1 MCLSAQLSGG
11 CMEAYVFWF
20 TLAAVFLGVEVATG
34 TFYFLVLSLAA
45 VIGGIL
51 AMSGLSITLQ
61 YAIPAVLAVA
71 GTMLVRQRHKSLKAV
86 PDIGLDIGQPVKV
99 LVWHEDGS
107 ARVHYRGAEWDAEPE
122 SDDTPRSGTL
132 YIKALHGSRLVLTAH
147 KPKS

>member
-1 MCLSAQLSGG
+1 
-11 CMEAYVFWF
+11 MEAYVFWF
-20 TLAAVFLGVEVATG
+20 VLAAIFLGVEVASG

-51 AMSGLSITLQ
+51 AMSGLSVTLQ

-71 GTMLVRQRHKSLKAV
+71 GTILVRQKHKSRKAA

-107 ARVHYRGAEWDAEPE
+107 ARVQYRGAEWDAEPE
-122 SDDTPRSGTL
+122 SPNMPRDGAH
-132 YIKALHGSRLVLTAH
+132 YIKAMQANKLIITPH
-147 KPKS
+147 KPK